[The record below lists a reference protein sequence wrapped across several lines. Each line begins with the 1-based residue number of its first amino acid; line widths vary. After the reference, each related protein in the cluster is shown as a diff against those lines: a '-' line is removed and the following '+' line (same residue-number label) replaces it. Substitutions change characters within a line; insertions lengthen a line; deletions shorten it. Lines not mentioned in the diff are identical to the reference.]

1 MTKTV
6 TNRRKTP
13 SRQRSR
19 HSSCKSSLSPTRI
32 RCTVSDARTQTSSS
46 LSVPGGVQRR
56 TRSIRMRSGSGS
68 RAMSRSQSK
77 ASRSEGRQAS
87 RVHSRNRQVRLKM
100 KARTTTRAKSP
111 TLARHQMRKNTHNRA
126 NTPMRA
132 TTPNRVRSPTR
143 AKISA
148 RSKQIFKGKSPVR
161 IRKPTGAKAN
171 YKSRY
176 LSQSE
181 TGIASTSTKRKEMV
195 RGNSVTSNTSKSKAS
210 SIGLSSKKRRI
221 TSLMNM
227 TKRRSEVK
235 KSRQQSMNVNT
246 KKKQLSI
253 NIKTRQLGTN
263 IKMRQLSTNI
273 KTRQLSTNM
282 KTRQLSVNM
291 KTRQPIKNIKTRQSS
306 ASLKTRQPSFN
317 IKSMPLISKK
327 VGGDNMSMN
336 SSSRYSLPTLSDT
349 SSRSYINHRKEVRS
363 GTKKKFR
370 NVTKSLEAMKSL
382 KKKKSAQKKHSD
394 LKELVARLKGFGPA
408 TVEKLLKHGIPDERA
423 LQRKAAGSTRYG
435 FAKWFTGEVG
445 GNCSQA
451 RELCKLYAVVFKR
464 KLQRPCP
471 ARVEPQEK
479 GTRAPDVVGVAF
491 EADVIAVSHS
501 DVEGAMACGD
511 ATVTIEA
518 EPPVMVEQPRIKSTP
533 MTPGLLPEA
542 LGE

>member
-19 HSSCKSSLSPTRI
+19 QSSCKSSLSPTRI

-87 RVHSRNRQVRLKM
+87 RVHSRTRQVRLKM

-111 TLARHQMRKNTHNRA
+111 TLARHQMRNNTHNRA

-221 TSLMNM
+221 TSLMNV
-227 TKRRSEVK
+227 TRRRSEVK
-235 KSRQQSMNVNT
+235 KSRQQSMNVN
-246 KKKQLSI
+246 KKK
-253 NIKTRQLGTN
+253 KQLGTN
-263 IKMRQLSTNI
+263 IKM
-273 KTRQLSTNM
+273 RQLSTNM

-291 KTRQPIKNIKTRQSS
+291 KTRQPRKNIKTRQSS

-317 IKSMPLISKK
+317 IKPMPLISKK

-349 SSRSYINHRKEVRS
+349 SSRSYINYRKEVRS
-363 GTKKKFR
+363 GTIKKFR

-382 KKKKSAQKKHSD
+382 KKKKSAQKKNSD
-394 LKELVARLKGFGPA
+394 LKDLVTRLKGFGPA

-423 LQRKAAGSTRYG
+423 LHRKAVVSTRYG

-464 KLQRPCP
+464 KRPRPCP

-491 EADVIAVSHS
+491 EADAIAVSHS
-501 DVEGAMACGD
+501 DVEGAMARGD